1 MLYFIA
7 RFWTPLSNLLA
18 SRAYHGCAKIKRF
31 NRDFIVVFGGSQTT
45 SIEYYDI
52 NNKSATWEL
61 SIRIL
66 PAISWVIGSVV
77 TMFDDERCD
86 AFIASYFT
94 KSIFVCSGKY
104 IWAQRDVAYIFP
116 NGTNNMAVM
125 DASLFPPYFI

>member
-1 MLYFIA
+1 M
-7 RFWTPLSNLLA
+7 SNLLA

-31 NRDFIVVFGGSQTT
+31 NRDFIVVFGGSQPN
-45 SIEYYDI
+45 SIEYYDLTK
-52 NNKSATWEL
+52 NSATWEL
-61 SIRIL
+61 SVQTL
-66 PAISWVIGSVV
+66 PVAISWIIGSVV
-77 TMFDDERCD
+77 TKFDDEICD
-86 AFIASYFT
+86 AFIASRLT